1 MKKIRLIIIGAF
13 LVRLFLIFGPYHPD
27 LGNHLDWGN
36 RFWQYG
42 PKNFYTA
49 NVWSVSWPNQPPGTM
64 YLWAGLSQINRFVQ
78 NFAWYLNLKYPIFP
92 SKLIPWLNNHFYSG
106 LVKLPSVLAELGI
119 GFLLYLLAL
128 RLGMSSKKALIAG
141 ALFLFN
147 PAMIY
152 NSAVWG
158 QTDGLINFFA
168 LLSILLILE
177 DKFFWGILAFGF
189 SLYFKMS
196 LLIFAPLL
204 LILLLSRKIVIWKI
218 PLYFLAVFFI
228 FVGLSL
234 PFSTGNPLIWF
245 FTLYKDK
252 VLGSQGNMLTGNAFN
267 LWAVIFGIDLARN
280 DKGSWLNISFR
291 LWGYLAFG
299 AAYLA
304 ILIKNFKAKWRQR
317 EFFLSFILIAFS
329 SFLLM
334 TNMHE
339 RYLYPIFP
347 FLALLS
353 VISERFLIFYLVLS
367 IIHGLN
373 LYYLWYYPRLNF
385 LQNFLN
391 SYQGLVPRI
400 LSGILIFIYGRL
412 WFYLFRSQKVPKNAK
427 IVLSK

>member
-78 NFAWYLNLKYPIFP
+78 NFAWYFNLKYPIFP

-119 GFLLYLLAL
+119 GFLLYFLAL
-128 RLGMSSKKALIAG
+128 RFGFSVKKALIAS

-147 PAMIY
+147 PAIIY

-168 LLSILLILE
+168 LLAIFLILE
-177 DKFFWGILAFGF
+177 DKFFWGILFFGL

-196 LLIFAPLL
+196 LLIFAPLF

-218 PLYFLAVFFI
+218 PLYFSAVLLV
-228 FVGLSL
+228 FVILSL
-234 PFSTGNPLIWF
+234 PFSTGNPFLWF

-267 LWAVIFGIDLARN
+267 LWAFIFGIDLSRS
-280 DKGSWLNISFR
+280 DKGFWLNISFR
-291 LWGYLAFG
+291 YWGYLAFG
-299 AAYLA
+299 VAYLA
-304 ILIKNFKAKWRQR
+304 VLIKNFKTKLEQG
-317 EFFLSFILIAFS
+317 FLLSFSLIAFA
-329 SFLLM
+329 SFLFM

-339 RYLYPIFP
+339 RYLYPVFP

-353 VISERFLIFYLVLS
+353 VVSERFLFFYLVLS
-367 IIHGLN
+367 VIHGLN

-385 LQNFLN
+385 LQAFLD
-391 SYQGLVPRI
+391 SHQGLVPKI
-400 LSGILIFIYGRL
+400 LSGVLIFIFGL
-412 WFYLFRSQKVPKNAK
+412 LLFYPFNRQKVQKNAK
-427 IVLSK
+427 IAISR